1 MVTKV
6 SEVQRFITR
15 LRNRGTEVETLTSG
29 PGMVFTIKD
38 FNECL
43 QILCRGLIKYGEK
56 EMRSRSEYLAKKEQ
70 HYLHL
75 IYMKDRKVENL
86 ESRIENTRENLDKLI
101 NSKMYEKGNQLIYE
115 LDSVNRQL
123 RLFKDNIFAMEKE
136 LRSNIRAEFAE
147 TLRRNMRDLDTSIN
161 RFKDFKQDVTTKVK
175 ADLAQ
180 EQYKIEKILKKK
192 AEEFKNLSTVP
203 STRASPLK
211 NRHGS
216 ILSKSIEEQDPE
228 QNPNTNKKLTYL
240 EEVNQMSEREARH
253 ELAQMWDIMMK
264 QRIFWKTNEVIM
276 IDKFEKEIFTLKKQ

>member
-1 MVTKV
+1 
-6 SEVQRFITR
+6 
-15 LRNRGTEVETLTSG
+15 
-29 PGMVFTIKD
+29 MVFTIKD

-75 IYMKDRKVENL
+75 IYIKDRKVENL

-161 RFKDFKQDVTTKVK
+161 RFKDFK
-175 ADLAQ
+175 
-180 EQYKIEKILKKK
+180 
-192 AEEFKNLSTVP
+192 
-203 STRASPLK
+203 
-211 NRHGS
+211 
-216 ILSKSIEEQDPE
+216 
-228 QNPNTNKKLTYL
+228 
-240 EEVNQMSEREARH
+240 
-253 ELAQMWDIMMK
+253 
-264 QRIFWKTNEVIM
+264 
-276 IDKFEKEIFTLKKQ
+276 